1 MTEVISN
8 QPLQSKFLWNRSLP
22 INQLP
27 YELLVHIFLLVHTE
41 SGMGG
46 LMTKSADPKPNLEL
60 MGTCRLWRD
69 IIVETPAFWSVVGL
83 EHSNANWTGLCLA
96 RSYPAPIE
104 VRARVLGWRRRTLP
118 RLLCLAY
125 PLVHRIRTLYF
136 LIDAISPE
144 VDDSGP
150 DWPFRVLFGTG
161 VPVMPALE
169 NLDLVIAHDE
179 LPRRHGHSPNDV
191 ELTRRRFPHLQS
203 LTLAG
208 ILAPRDIALYADL
221 RTLSLTTCSHRL
233 SIDQFLDTLALCTR
247 LETLYLK
254 ETLDRLADSDDWA
267 QRDPVPRRPLIYF
280 PRLISLEL
288 SKHGSVCTSR
298 FLAHIHV
305 RACVQLEI
313 WSWDEP
319 PFPEGDGRAPAT
331 ALSIAGGIL
340 PPSYAT
346 TLAPLATVNDVEVET
361 WPSSPASG
369 CREAWLS
376 TCRDPESD
384 GMPVMAR
391 VSLNIAASASASEP
405 GSESDDDSAAQA
417 AGRGSVRELVDLL
430 PAHAPVT
437 KLTFTQLG
445 RHPNSMT
452 VAAWAAVFRAFPR
465 LERLSVMTWG
475 APLGPLGIERMF
487 LGLHAA
493 SASMET
499 ETGAAGS
506 LAPTSTPAS
515 TPGTLA
521 CPHLREVVVCG
532 CGWATTA
539 ACEAVRTCIGYRG
552 ARGAVLGLLDLDL
565 CGGNGGLSSDA
576 CRACVR
582 DIERYTER
590 VMHRFTH
597 EDMGLADLEVVLV
610 PHGEQR
616 T

>member
-1 MTEVISN
+1 MLFKSRHEEVTEVISN

-27 YELLVHIFLLVHTE
+27 YELLVHIFLLVHPESDIGGPVTE
-41 SGMGG
+41 R
-46 LMTKSADPKPNLEL
+46 ADPKRNLKL

-69 IIVETPAFWSVVGL
+69 IIVETPAFWSVVSL

-96 RSYPAPIE
+96 RSYPAPIK
-104 VRARVLGWRRRTLP
+104 VWARVLGWRRPTLP

-136 LIDAISPE
+136 SVDAISPE

-150 DWPFRVLFGTG
+150 DWPFRVLFGNG

-169 NLDLVIAHDE
+169 NLDLAISHDE
-179 LPRRHGHSPNDV
+179 LPRRHGHSPDDV
-191 ELTRRRFPHLQS
+191 ELTRRRSPHLQS

-208 ILAPRDIALYADL
+208 ILAPRDIAL
-221 RTLSLTTCSHRL
+221 
-233 SIDQFLDTLALCTR
+233 
-247 LETLYLK
+247 
-254 ETLDRLADSDDWA
+254 
-267 QRDPVPRRPLIYF
+267 
-280 PRLISLEL
+280 
-288 SKHGSVCTSR
+288 
-298 FLAHIHV
+298 
-305 RACVQLEI
+305 
-313 WSWDEP
+313 DEP

-361 WPSSPASG
+361 WPSSPASR
-369 CREAWLS
+369 CRQAWLS
-376 TCRDPESD
+376 TRRDPESD
-384 GMPVMAR
+384 GMPVRAR

-405 GSESDDDSAAQA
+405 GSESDDDSAQA

-437 KLTFTQLG
+437 KLTFRQLG

-506 LAPTSTPAS
+506 LAPT
-515 TPGTLA
+515 PGTLA
-521 CPHLREVVVCG
+521 CPHLREVAVCG
-532 CGWATTA
+532 CGSATTA

-565 CGGNGGLSSDA
+565 YGGMGGLSSDA

-590 VMHRFTH
+590 VMHRFTR
-597 EDMGLADLEVVLV
+597 EDMGLAEVVLV
-610 PHGEQR
+610 PQGAPERSRAGFTGKESFKRALRRLVGTLSKVKLYLKAKQM
-616 T
+616 

>member
-1 MTEVISN
+1 MSSLRTYEHQVQVDSGMEKTYAKEEVTEVISN

-27 YELLVHIFLLVHTE
+27 YELLVHIFLLVHPESDIGGPVTE
-41 SGMGG
+41 R
-46 LMTKSADPKPNLEL
+46 ADPKRNLKL

-69 IIVETPAFWSVVGL
+69 IIVETPAFWSVVSL

-96 RSYPAPIE
+96 RSYPAPIK
-104 VRARVLGWRRRTLP
+104 VWARVLGWRRPTLP

-136 LIDAISPE
+136 SVDAISPE

-150 DWPFRVLFGTG
+150 DWPFRVLFGNG

-169 NLDLVIAHDE
+169 NLDLAISHDE
-179 LPRRHGHSPNDV
+179 LPRRHGHSPDDV

-247 LETLYLK
+247 LETLYLE

-313 WSWDEP
+313 WSRDEP

-361 WPSSPASG
+361 WPSSPASR
-369 CREAWLS
+369 CRQAWLS
-376 TCRDPESD
+376 TRRDPESD
-384 GMPVMAR
+384 GMPVRAR
-391 VSLNIAASASASEP
+391 
-405 GSESDDDSAAQA
+405 A

-437 KLTFTQLG
+437 KLTFRQLG

-475 APLGPLGIERMF
+475 APLGALGLERMF

-506 LAPTSTPAS
+506 LAPT
-515 TPGTLA
+515 PGTLA
-521 CPHLREVVVCG
+521 CPHLREVAVCG
-532 CGWATTA
+532 CGSATAA

-565 CGGNGGLSSDA
+565 YGGMGGLS
-576 CRACVR
+576 RAP
-582 DIERYTER
+582 ERSR
-590 VMHRFTH
+590 AGFTGK
-597 EDMGLADLEVVLV
+597 ESFKRALRRLV
-610 PHGEQR
+610 GTLSKVKLYLKAKQM
-616 T
+616 